1 MVLLQRRDAVGMI
14 RKSICFIRFGTF
26 SVKYQKMQSVRIPAL
41 REAGAARLGTWETM
55 VFLRFSNVSWSAP
68 VIPLAVGRDHGRR
81 QRRDAVGKN
90 RKMLCFTTFLKLF
103 QLNIRECSR

>member
-1 MVLLQRRDAVGMI
+1 MQSVRIAKCFVLQRFEA
-14 RKSICFIRFGTF
+14 F
-26 SVKYQKMQSVRIPAL
+26 SVEYRKMQSVRIPAL

-90 RKMLCFTTFLKLF
+90 RKSVCFIRFLKLF
-103 QLNIRECSR
+103 